1 MYCVLSVHYMG
12 YYTCHVQKFS
22 VKRGHVFLM
31 LFIPIKHY
39 SLLLMIFTV
48 TLILFIVHNKP
59 KCEFFPELCQKK
71 IHYESILNIENHD
84 EVMTVN
90 TGDSRTEG
98 ANEIIS
104 FPFEKWLAKV
114 DSNANFSPA
123 SLKTIQ
129 RDCPTVTQQI

>member
-1 MYCVLSVHYMG
+1 M
-12 YYTCHVQKFS
+12 
-22 VKRGHVFLM
+22 
-31 LFIPIKHY
+31 
-39 SLLLMIFTV
+39 
-48 TLILFIVHNKP
+48 P
-59 KCEFFPELCQKK
+59 KKK
-71 IHYESILNIENHD
+71 HYESILNIENHD

-104 FPFEKWLAKV
+104 FPFEKWLTKV

-129 RDCPTVTQQI
+129 CDCSSVTQQISIENFQTSKHYAYEIKAKRMLCINPEAQNCFALLLRAFEDFSLFLSITFSDAAGI